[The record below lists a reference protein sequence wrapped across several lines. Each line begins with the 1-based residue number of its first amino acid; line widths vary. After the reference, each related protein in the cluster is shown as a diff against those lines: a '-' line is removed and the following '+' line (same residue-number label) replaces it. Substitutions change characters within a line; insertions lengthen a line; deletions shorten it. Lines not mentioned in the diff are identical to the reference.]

1 MAKEYGEIYLGSLLQ
16 RNIIGLRRRNNELIE
31 LTNFVAALGR
41 IMTNCAASALKGQP
55 VPSPGQRPGYQDKKP
70 FAL

>member
-1 MAKEYGEIYLGSLLQ
+1 MTTKYILGCYDSEIYF
-16 RNIIGLRRRNNELIE
+16 GLRRRNNELIE

-55 VPSPGQRPGYQDKKP
+55 VPSPGQRPGYQGKKP